1 MGHGTTYCIRVRGE
15 LGSEWSSWF
24 AGLTVDAEADGTTVL
39 TGELPDQAALHGLL
53 AAIRDLGLA
62 LLSVETISDP
72 QPQTR
77 NGA

>member
-1 MGHGTTYCIRVRGE
+1 MGHNTTYRIRVRGE

-24 AGLTVDAEADGTTVL
+24 AGLTVDAKRDGTTVL

-62 LLSVETISDP
+62 LLSVEAVSSLEP
-72 QPQTR
+72 QSR